1 MDIEN
6 SSQRSSEST
15 LTPERAVR
23 VGQLVVNLPVI
34 IIIGLMAVP
43 VFLFGGPV
51 WGIAGA
57 FGGPI
62 LGWTWWSLSVPR
74 WREWAKEKGAD
85 EELTQSLAVRRGLV
99 WPKGHFFEKTEFR
112 HRKKN

>member
-34 IIIGLMAVP
+34 IIIGLGCACP
-43 VFLFGGPV
+43 FWFRGPL
-51 WGIAGA
+51 WGIAGV

-62 LGWTWWSLSVPR
+62 LGWIWWSFSVPR
-74 WREWAKEKGAD
+74 WREWAMKKGAD
-85 EELTQSLAVRRGLV
+85 EELTQTLAVRRGLV
-99 WPKGHFFEKTEFR
+99 WPRGHFFERTEFR
-112 HRKKN
+112 DRKKN

>member
-1 MDIEN
+1 MDTSPE
-6 SSQRSSEST
+6 RSPKSD

-34 IIIGLMAVP
+34 VIILLMAVP
-43 VFLFGGPV
+43 VFLYGGPL
-51 WGIAGA
+51 WGIAGV

-62 LGWTWWSLSVPR
+62 LGWIWWSFSVPR
-74 WREWAKEKGAD
+74 WRKWAKEKGAD
-85 EELTQSLAVRRGLV
+85 EEQTHVLAVRAGLV

-112 HRKKN
+112 RRKKI